1 MRHVCLAAGCPCKEN
16 RLGYVECTAA
26 ELSAYCLDPMG
37 TCSSIFPR
45 FATRPL
51 FSYQSA
57 AVRHGFCLAEDVLS
71 TTELWTRC
79 ALAVRCEAFG
89 SYSALSELRLI
100 SPEDGLFPWLQISR
114 CSYEGTAP
122 EVALHWGLPEVL
134 FVPHR
139 LRTSP
144 L

>member
-1 MRHVCLAAGCPCKEN
+1 MHGCRAKRLLPGPDGHVLFHFPSICYAA
-16 RLGYVECTAA
+16 A
-26 ELSAYCLDPMG
+26 
-37 TCSSIFPR
+37 F
-45 FATRPL
+45 

>member
-1 MRHVCLAAGCPCKEN
+1 
-16 RLGYVECTAA
+16 
-26 ELSAYCLDPMG
+26 MG
-37 TCSSIFPR
+37 T
-45 FATRPL
+45 
-51 FSYQSA
+51 
-57 AVRHGFCLAEDVLS
+57 HGYSGVLNR
-71 TTELWTRC
+71 TTG
-79 ALAVRCEAFG
+79 CEAFG

-114 CSYEGTAP
+114 CSYEGLGTAP

>member
-1 MRHVCLAAGCPCKEN
+1 VHGCRAKRLLPGPDGHVLFHFPSICYAAAFSRTSLPPC
-16 RLGYVECTAA
+16 GMV
-26 ELSAYCLDPMG
+26 
-37 TCSSIFPR
+37 
-45 FATRPL
+45 
-51 FSYQSA
+51 
-57 AVRHGFCLAEDVLS
+57 FCLAEDVLS

-122 EVALHWGLPEVL
+122 EVALHWG
-134 FVPHR
+134 FA
-139 LRTSP
+139 
-144 L
+144 